1 LHSAVFSIQRLIS
14 ERSADMSQATITV
27 DDTGVRRDLGGGK
40 VEQVVWDDLL
50 EVSVLTTS
58 DGPFTEDVFFVLVG
72 RNNTGC
78 VVPQS
83 APESET
89 LMQRLGRLP
98 GFDYEPAI
106 RAMSST
112 QDAKFVCWRR

>member
-1 LHSAVFSIQRLIS
+1 
-14 ERSADMSQATITV
+14 M
-27 DDTGVRRDLGGGK
+27 
-40 VEQVVWDDLL
+40 
-50 EVSVLTTS
+50 LTTS

-89 LMQRLGRLP
+89 LMQRPRRLLP
-98 GFDYEPAI
+98 GSITSPPFG
-106 RAMSST
+106 R
-112 QDAKFVCWRR
+112 